1 MENFY
6 ARCTF
11 RLLEGDKKRFA
22 TLDEFL
28 FRCYTNLHY
37 GGILLDDEHRYD
49 ELLTAIYNLPDDEY
63 KVVFKHSRKIPYSL
77 LASQYKLLTQLIQNK
92 HFHKIVEMHEIYTR
106 AKSAAARVVPYINND
121 DLHGTLKELEELAT
135 KIKNDDAD
143 ELLSIVY
150 DRFNEYCGE
159 FKDDEELKDF
169 YKSTLDSLKDEVLE
183 AITHKVSIITEKI
196 DSRAKK
202 VLYHR
207 NAYFNPQYNTYST
220 TVKKRR

>member
-22 TLDEFL
+22 TLDDFL
-28 FRCYTNLHY
+28 FRCYQNLHY

-49 ELLTAIYNLPDDEY
+49 ELLTAIYNLSDDEY
-63 KVVFKHSRKIPYSL
+63 KEVYKNSRKIPYSL
-77 LASQYKLLTQLIQNK
+77 FASQYELLTQLIENK
-92 HFHKIVEMHEIYTR
+92 QFHKIMDVHEIYTR
-106 AKSAAARVVPYINND
+106 AKSAASRVVPHINSE
-121 DLHGTLKELEELAT
+121 DLHGTLNELNELTT
-135 KIKNDDAD
+135 KIKEDNAD

-150 DRFNEYCGE
+150 GRFNEYCKE
-159 FKDDEELKDF
+159 YKDDEELKDF
-169 YKSTLDSLKDEVLE
+169 YKLTCDSLKDDVLE
-183 AITHKVSIITEKI
+183 AIKHKVSIITEKI

-207 NAYFNPQYNTYST
+207 NAYYNPQYNTYST